1 MIKEPSSD
9 DLAEALERAGRLAP
23 DLRDSV
29 PRRDVREQQYR
40 EAAALA
46 RELATLADALIANIT
61 DPTRLDRFPIEG
73 RAL

>member
-1 MIKEPSSD
+1 MISTPSSD
-9 DLAEALERAGRLAP
+9 DLADVLERAGRLAP
-23 DLRDSV
+23 DLREV
-29 PRRDVREQQYR
+29 AHRRDVREQQLR

-46 RELATLADALIANIT
+46 RELAALADTLIADIT